1 MSQTS
6 RIVQEKTIP
15 VPKHL
20 LKYRDEK
27 SPYRKNKEFKKTIGS
42 RILVN
47 TKKTKNGVSRVSTFS
62 AKTQEND
69 IENLINVEKNYVR
82 ELFESPIKIK
92 SKSPLLTQKTKI
104 ISQSKSKLIK
114 NRFES
119 LTVCDFLGITVKRRT
134 TDNRRS
140 KFSFTPE
147 LSNKRK

>member
-1 MSQTS
+1 M
-6 RIVQEKTIP
+6 
-15 VPKHL
+15 
-20 LKYRDEK
+20 
-27 SPYRKNKEFKKTIGS
+27 
-42 RILVN
+42 VN

-92 SKSPLLTQKTKI
+92 SKSPLLTQKSKI